1 MRIAS
6 LAGIGVFATGGIGG
20 VHRGDGMDVSADLTE
35 LAATDV
41 LVVCDASKTDR
52 RGVRGAPDLAVEV
65 LSPSTA
71 SHDQVR
77 KLRVY
82 ERAGVREYWLVHPI
96 DRVLT
101 IYRLEK
107 GQYGKPDVFELRGQ
121 TSVGVLKDVVIHW
134 DQLLER
140 LPAVEP

>member
-1 MRIAS
+1 M
-6 LAGIGVFATGGIGG
+6 VQP
-20 VHRGDGMDVSADLTE
+20 
-35 LAATDV
+35 DV

-52 RGVRGAPDLAVEV
+52 RGIRGAPDLAIEV
-65 LSPSTA
+65 LSPGTA

-77 KLRVY
+77 KLRLY

-101 IYRLEK
+101 IYRLEQ
-107 GQYGKPDVFELRGQ
+107 GRYGKPDVLELGGETR
-121 TSVGVLKDVVIHW
+121 VGVLEDVVIRW

-140 LPAVEP
+140 MPVIEP